1 MFKIILK
8 SILIKY
14 TIKVDRDWKDE
25 VKQVR
30 NSFNELLNL
39 DLIYKCS

>member
-14 TIKVDRDWKDE
+14 TIKVDRDWRDE

-39 DLIYKCS
+39 DLIYECS